1 MMVIRL
7 TDKKA
12 KNVLTNIG
20 YFRIAV
26 TAKKLANLKNN
37 CLHNNCACNHYEDKE

>member
-20 YFRIAV
+20 FFRIAV
-26 TAKKLANLKNN
+26 TAKNWLILKKQ
-37 CLHNNCACNHYEDKE
+37 LSS